1 MTSEQETAGS
11 INVLKQQ
18 ISELLSL
25 DKKIQEL
32 KVTTNNLS
40 NQMINLSQTQYN
52 NKNLN
57 V

>member
-11 INVLKQQ
+11 IEVLKQQ

-25 DKKIQEL
+25 DNKVQEL
-32 KVTTNNLS
+32 KGTTNNLS